1 MAEAG
6 ESHFCH
12 GLPRCRL
19 NFRCPFGVIYN
30 ELRFGA
36 SAMTWRLLAAA
47 ALLAGCLSTSIPQEA
62 QAVRDYVV
70 VSGLESVR
78 FVRLYRQLRYAYV
91 NDYFVTV
98 AAGKRRYLV
107 EFASRCRALRSKDFI
122 AAMVDHRYD
131 PAYLHVGDTIRG
143 CPVGAIF
150 EATAEQLMELTEL
163 SKSQASGAIV
173 PPEEET
179 QDGEEGSS
187 GP

>member
-1 MAEAG
+1 MG
-6 ESHFCH
+6 EEGKSRFCH
-12 GLPRCRL
+12 GLLRCRL
-19 NFRCPFGVIYN
+19 NYWCLSDVIYR
-30 ELRFGA
+30 ELYFGA

-47 ALLAGCLSTSIPQEA
+47 ALLTGCVSTSIPQEA

-70 VSGLESVR
+70 VSDLESVR
-78 FVRLYRQLRYAYV
+78 FVRLYRQLRYGYV

-98 AAGKRRYLV
+98 AAGKRHYLV

-131 PAYLHVGDTIRG
+131 PAYLHVGDTIKG
-143 CPVGAIF
+143 CPVGTIF
-150 EATAEQLMELTEL
+150 EATAEQLLEVKEL
-163 SKSQASGAIV
+163 SRSQASGAIV

-179 QDGEEGSS
+179 QDGEEDPS